1 MSHYKVAA
9 AMRLI
14 NENAFLDLSL
24 LPAEMLIVRISKI
37 NSLNISD
44 YVFFKEVVEELII
57 ETVKSET
64 CSSVKLGNRYFTDI
78 DNWRK
83 KGQYNV
89 TKIALALQR
98 GINIALTSE
107 ERLNLKHYIYINMK
121 RDDPFLYLL
130 VSNKWTDQ
138 YLNKTIISNVVEKF
152 CCNYHFLSAK
162 QKFILN
168 WIRYYESLKSYIYK
182 CFILSDIFK
191 TIFIEWNEF
200 RKMSFKIH
208 PRRKDPF
215 ICIYFEIEISTNYSI
230 MIEDACKTNFYLGE
244 TKKIINRT
252 VL

>member
-1 MSHYKVAA
+1 MSHYKA

-64 CSSVKLGNRYFTDI
+64 ITCFSVKLRNWYFADS

-83 KGQYNV
+83 KGQTSV
-89 TKIALALQR
+89 SKIAFALQR
-98 GINIALTSE
+98 NINIGITHE
-107 ERLNLKHYIYINMK
+107 EKLNLEHYIYMNMK

-130 VSNKWTDQ
+130 ISNKWTDK
-138 YLNKTIISNVVEKF
+138 YLNKTTISNVVEKF

-168 WIRYYESLKSYIYK
+168 RVRYYESLKSYIYK
-182 CFILSDIFK
+182 CFILSDQDQFK
-191 TIFIEWNEF
+191 NIFIEWNEF
-200 RKMSFKIH
+200 RKMKFKIH
-208 PRRKDPF
+208 QRSKDRF
-215 ICIYFEIEISTNYSI
+215 ISIYFEIEISIDYLI
-230 MIEDACKTNFYLGE
+230 IIEDVCKTNFFLLE
-244 TKKIINRT
+244 TKK
-252 VL
+252 L